1 VGIGGWHSERERE
14 KDIERERDVRDGVW
28 LTDEYCDSNGPC
40 FIDYTERTIL

>member
-1 VGIGGWHSERERE
+1 MAAGIAKEKERRTDRE
-14 KDIERERDVRDGVW
+14 GRDIRDGVW